1 MINNNQ
7 MIRAIGID
15 VHKDSYSIS
24 AFDPQTTN
32 FSAETTVAADSKS
45 VITYLKRLKKEIA
58 APVTIEIG
66 YEAGPTGFGLKRDL
80 EKAGYTCCVSSIPFG
95 QKDMSNLVFLIKSKF
110 LRKIVRIP
118 QKDRTFSPHAGYCRY
133 KGKQAPKSL
142 PSEIREDSCH
152 S

>member
-1 MINNNQ
+1 

-24 AFDPQTTN
+24 AFDPHTTN

-80 EKAGYTCCVSSIPFG
+80 EKSRIHMSRNGANKHLSSCCW
-95 QKDMSNLVFLIKSKF
+95 
-110 LRKIVRIP
+110 
-118 QKDRTFSPHAGYCRY
+118 C
-133 KGKQAPKSL
+133 KGK
-142 PSEIREDSCH
+142 D
-152 S
+152 

>member
-24 AFDPQTTN
+24 AFNPQTTN

-58 APVTIEIG
+58 VPVTIEIG

-80 EKAGYTCCVSSIPFG
+80 EKAGYT
-95 QKDMSNLVFLIKSKF
+95 
-110 LRKIVRIP
+110 
-118 QKDRTFSPHAGYCRY
+118 ACR
-133 KGKQAPKSL
+133 
-142 PSEIREDSCH
+142 
-152 S
+152 